1 MPLSGGTSCFKTV
14 RIGLWGEA
22 PLCQGAV
29 YEFQKKRFHARRVN
43 TVLLINIT
51 PLVYDHT
58 PDWWLGVS
66 LHLLSG

>member
-29 YEFQKKRFHARRVN
+29 YEFQKKEISCQARQYRAAHKHN
-43 TVLLINIT
+43 SIGL
-51 PLVYDHT
+51 
-58 PDWWLGVS
+58 
-66 LHLLSG
+66 